1 MLENVNNNVKH
12 YSNRIAIVFWK
23 SLIILTI
30 FIFNKNSII
39 SSNQEAKLYLSMLVY
54 IWWIKINNCKNQKKQ
69 FNKLK
74 INIIINKIMTW
85 EFYYGYHR
93 IL

>member
-1 MLENVNNNVKH
+1 MLENLNNNIKH
-12 YSNRIAIVFWK
+12 YSNRIAIVFSK
-23 SLIILTI
+23 SLTILTI

-54 IWWIKINNCKNQKKQ
+54 IWWIKINNCKNQQKQ

-74 INIIINKIMTW
+74 IKIIINKIMTW
-85 EFYYGYHR
+85 EFYYGYHK
-93 IL
+93 II